1 MTDFKDFK
9 PGVIYEAGKPE
20 YIGRFPVCSE
30 TVPIAR
36 YNGPT
41 PTDLEMAE
49 HGSLALR
56 IFAAGDDPRDNR
68 VTADYTVSEKLL
80 KLTRQQLR
88 TLTVGDSVL
97 VHGKSGWFMTT
108 LERNRKGWFVRVGE
122 KPNRHHLAVTLDVKR
137 GCYVVREAV

>member
-56 IFAAGDDPRDNR
+56 IFAAGDDPRDPRDNR
-68 VTADYTVSEKLL
+68 VTADY
-80 KLTRQQLR
+80 

-97 VHGKSGWFMTT
+97 VRGKSGWFMTT